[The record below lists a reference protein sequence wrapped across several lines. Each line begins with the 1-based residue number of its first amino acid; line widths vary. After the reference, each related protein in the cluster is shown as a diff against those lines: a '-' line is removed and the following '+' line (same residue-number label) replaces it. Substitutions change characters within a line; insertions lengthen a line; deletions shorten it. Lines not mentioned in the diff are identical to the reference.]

1 MLVAAGHDV
10 VGMTRSAERAE
21 VLREAGAEP
30 AVCDVFDAEALRR
43 TVAAAQPEVVVHEL
57 TDLPQNLDPRR
68 AKEAYERNDRIRRE
82 GTSNLVAA
90 AVACGARRIVAQ
102 SIAFI
107 YRAEGD
113 AVKDEDAPMWDDAP
127 APFAD
132 SVAAVRQLEE
142 MVVNADGID
151 GLALRYGFF
160 YGPGTAYAADGS
172 LAAMVRKRRFPVLGK
187 GAGVF
192 SFIHID
198 DAAAATVA
206 AVERGA
212 PGIYNVVD
220 DEPAAVRDWLPV
232 YAEAVGAKP
241 PRRRTGM
248 ARREWRPAS
257 SRPRWRRTCA
267 ERRTRRPSAE
277 LGWQPRHASWRE
289 GSEKRSAKGL
299 PTASVVCRLG
309 RGSRLAVMLGP
320 QLLHPVGD
328 GPHRLVAELGA
339 GA

>member
-1 MLVAAGHDV
+1 MRIFVAGASGVIGRRLVPMLVAAGHDV

-102 SIAFI
+102 SIAFV
-107 YRAEGD
+107 YRPEGD

-127 APFAD
+127 EPFTD

-160 YGPGTAYAADGS
+160 YGPGTRLRGRRVAGRDGAQAPLPGARQGRRCLLVHPHRRRRRGDGGCGRARGARYLQRRRRRARRGAR
-172 LAAMVRKRRFPVLGK
+172 LAAGLCRGRRRQ
-187 GAGVF
+187 
-192 SFIHID
+192 
-198 DAAAATVA
+198 AA
-206 AVERGA
+206 
-212 PGIYNVVD
+212 
-220 DEPAAVRDWLPV
+220 PAA
-232 YAEAVGAKP
+232 
-241 PRRRTGM
+241 TGM
-248 ARREWRPAS
+248 ARATGGRQVHGRDGDGPARSVEREGQARSWAG
-257 SRPRWRRTCA
+257 SRNY
-267 ERRTRRPSAE
+267 
-277 LGWQPRHASWRE
+277 ASWRQGFRE
-289 GSEKRSAKGL
+289 A
-299 PTASVVCRLG
+299 LG
-309 RGSRLAVMLGP
+309 
-320 QLLHPVGD
+320 
-328 GPHRLVAELGA
+328 
-339 GA
+339 